1 MICKFITISMAENAK
16 FQYDEF
22 VKKSSTKKREKFLE
36 LIRGKSVLM
45 NFLGR
50 MLGLVLKRH

>member
-1 MICKFITISMAENAK
+1 MAENAK